1 MPQQITQGRQLISM
15 LTWVLIC
22 VISTLITLRA
32 KGKITTGDLGSNQGQ
47 TIPLPCQEKPTPL
60 PGLPS
65 TNPPPGLTPS
75 PPLEPGAFG
84 AQLKVLADCQQ
95 QQF

>member
-32 KGKITTGDLGSNQGQ
+32 KGKITTGDLDSNQGQ
-47 TIPLPCQEKPTPL
+47 TTPV

>member
-47 TIPLPCQEKPTPL
+47 TTPCPARKNHPL

-75 PPLEPGAFG
+75 PTLKPGAFG

>member
-47 TIPLPCQEKPTPL
+47 TIPLPCQEKPPPCLACPAQTLPL
-60 PGLPS
+60 
-65 TNPPPGLTPS
+65 
-75 PPLEPGAFG
+75 A
-84 AQLKVLADCQQ
+84 
-95 QQF
+95 